1 MVLNKTL
8 FRDYL
13 TDHHISLRGL
23 ARKANIS
30 PSVLWRF
37 FNTKT
42 LLTTRN
48 LMKLLNAVD
57 LDEDELEPIFI
68 YSKCSNSKTGESNH
82 EIK

>member
-1 MVLNKTL
+1 MILNKSL

-13 TDHHISLRGL
+13 KDHHISLRAL

-37 FNTKT
+37 LNTRT

-48 LMKLLNAVD
+48 LMKLLSATD
-57 LDEDELEPIFI
+57 LSKHELGPIFI
-68 YSKCSNSKTGESNH
+68 YSRCSNSKTGESSH